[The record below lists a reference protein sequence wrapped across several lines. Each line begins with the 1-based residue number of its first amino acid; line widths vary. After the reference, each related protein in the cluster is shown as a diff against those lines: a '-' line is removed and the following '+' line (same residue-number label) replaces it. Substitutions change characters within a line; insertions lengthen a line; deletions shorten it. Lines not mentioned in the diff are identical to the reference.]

1 MVVSMYLLLRRF
13 IATCLFAGSL
23 ALLADDRS
31 APFEDGQLHY
41 TVDGRGP
48 GDLILIHG
56 WTCNASFW
64 RLQIPELAKQYRVI
78 SIDLPGHGSSDAPA
92 GVDYTIEHF
101 AAGVEAVMR
110 HAGVERAALFGHSM
124 GLPVAMKVLQDRPEA
139 VVAIVAVDGPIWK
152 FQRKTVPQW
161 LKDMQRDYKT
171 VAGNFIESMF
181 TAQTPL
187 FTRAEIK
194 RKMLL
199 TPPHVGLSAMLVM
212 GASDVWLRGAATVPV
227 LAVMAGAKSNGAD
240 GRKALHYEMFRNL
253 QYEVWPEAGHF
264 LMMEQPARFNRL
276 ALDFLHSVSA
286 LHTVPSVTN

>member
-1 MVVSMYLLLRRF
+1 MCLSRTAALCLL
-13 IATCLFAGSL
+13 AAAL
-23 ALLADDRS
+23 ALGDDRS
-31 APFEDGQLHY
+31 APFLGGQLHY
-41 TVDGRGP
+41 TVDGHGSA
-48 GDLILIHG
+48 DLILIHG

-78 SIDLPGHGSSDAPA
+78 SIDLPGHGSSDAPS

-101 AAGVEAVMR
+101 ADGVDAVMR
-110 HAGVERAALFGHSM
+110 HAGVERAALVGHSM
-124 GLPVAMKVLQDRPEA
+124 GLPVAMKVLQNRPE
-139 VVAIVAVDGPIWK
+139 VVLAIVAVDGPIWK

-199 TPPHVGLSAMLVM
+199 TPAHVGLSAMIVM
-212 GASDVWLRGAATVPV
+212 GASDVWLRGATAVPA
-227 LAVMAGAKSNGAD
+227 LAVMAGRKGTGAD
-240 GRKALHYEMFRNL
+240 GRRALHAEVFRNL
-253 QYEVWPEAGHF
+253 RYEVWPEAGHF
-264 LMMEQPARFNRL
+264 LMLEQPVRFNQL
-276 ALDFLHSVSA
+276 VLDFLHTVSA
-286 LHTVPSVTN
+286 LHTTTNTSN